1 MSAAGKTYDRS
12 YFDRWYH
19 DPRTR
24 VHSPDDV
31 ARKVRLVVGITE
43 YLLERE
49 LRSVLD
55 VGCGEGAWFP
65 VLRRMR
71 PRLRYVGVD
80 ASEYVARR
88 YGKRRHI
95 RRGRFGALDAS
106 RVRGS
111 YDLVVCSDMLHYV
124 PTNDLERGVREI
136 AQRLHGVAYLEA
148 FTVDDHV
155 IGDTD
160 GWHHRTPAHYRRL
173 FRDAGLTAI
182 GMHCWV
188 GPDLV
193 DHTTALERAT

>member
-1 MSAAGKTYDRS
+1 MSETKEYDRS
-12 YFDRWYH
+12 YFARWYH
-19 DPRTR
+19 DRRTR

-55 VGCGEGAWFP
+55 IGCGEGAWFP

-71 PRLRYVGVD
+71 PRVRYLGVD
-80 ASEYVARR
+80 ASEYAARR

-95 RRGRFGALDAS
+95 RRGRFGGLDAS

-124 PTNDLERGVREI
+124 PTEELERGVREI

-160 GWHHRTPAHYRRL
+160 GWQHRTPAHYRQL
-173 FRDAGLTAI
+173 FGDAGLTAI